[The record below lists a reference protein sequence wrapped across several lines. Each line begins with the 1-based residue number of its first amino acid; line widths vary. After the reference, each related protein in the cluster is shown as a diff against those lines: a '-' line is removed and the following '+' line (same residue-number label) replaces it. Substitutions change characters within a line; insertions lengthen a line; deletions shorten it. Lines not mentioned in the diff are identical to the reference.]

1 MTSFTLHII
10 AMFLMLCDHMWATI
24 LDYEWLTCIGRIAF
38 PIFAFL
44 ITEGFIHTSNINKYI
59 KRMLIFAIITEIP
72 FNLMVSS
79 SIIYP
84 FHQNVLWTFVISLIT
99 LKYLNFD
106 NMKNI
111 IKSILIAFFAIILA
125 TITMCDY
132 FGAGVMMVV
141 GFYIFRNNKLL
152 QLLMMIYVNMIL
164 LQGYSYAIHLG
175 SYTYYFPQQGFA
187 ILALIPIWLYNGKQ
201 GYHAKWFKYACYA
214 FYPLH
219 MLVLYLIALIQYYI

>member
-1 MTSFTLHII
+1 MSSFALHII
-10 AMFLMLCDHMWATI
+10 AMIFMLCDHMWATI

-44 ITEGFIHTSNINKYI
+44 ITEGYIHTSNINKYI
-59 KRMLIFAIITEIP
+59 KRMVIFAIITEIP
-72 FNLMVSS
+72 FNLMVSAS
-79 SIIYP
+79 PIYP
-84 FHQNVLWTFVISLIT
+84 FHQNVLWTFVISLLT

-106 NMKNI
+106 NTKNI
-111 IKSILIAFFAIILA
+111 FKSILIIILAIIIA

-141 GFYIFRNNKLL
+141 GFYIFRKSKLL

-164 LQGYSYAIHLG
+164 IQGYSYPIDIAG
-175 SYTYYFPQQGFA
+175 YTYYFPQQGFA
-187 ILALIPIWLYNGKQ
+187 IVSLIFIWLYNGKQ
-201 GYHAKWFKYACYA
+201 GYHAKWFKIFCYA

-219 MLVLYLIALIQYYI
+219 MLILYILTIVLFA

>member
-1 MTSFTLHII
+1 MSSFALHII
-10 AMFLMLCDHMWATI
+10 AMIFMLCDHMWATI

-44 ITEGFIHTSNINKYI
+44 ITEGYIHTSNINKYI
-59 KRMLIFAIITEIP
+59 KRMVIFDIITEIP
-72 FNLMVSS
+72 FNLMVSAS
-79 SIIYP
+79 PIYP
-84 FHQNVLWTFVISLIT
+84 FHQNVLWTFVISLLT

-106 NMKNI
+106 NTKNI
-111 IKSILIAFFAIILA
+111 FKSILIIILAIIIA

-141 GFYIFRNNKLL
+141 GFYIFRKSKLL

-164 LQGYSYAIHLG
+164 IQGYSYPIDIAG
-175 SYTYYFPQQGFA
+175 YTYYFPQQGFA
-187 ILALIPIWLYNGKQ
+187 LLSLIFIWLYNGKQ
-201 GYHAKWFKYACYA
+201 GYHAKWFKIFCYA

-219 MLVLYLIALIQYYI
+219 MLILYILTIVLFA

>member
-1 MTSFTLHII
+1 MSSFALHII
-10 AMFLMLCDHMWATI
+10 AMIFMLCDHMWATI

-44 ITEGFIHTSNINKYI
+44 ITEGYIHTSNINKYI
-59 KRMLIFAIITEIP
+59 KRMMIFAIITEIP
-72 FNLMVSS
+72 FNLMVSAS
-79 SIIYP
+79 PIYP
-84 FHQNVLWTFVISLIT
+84 FHQNVLWTFVISLLT

-106 NMKNI
+106 NTKNI
-111 IKSILIAFFAIILA
+111 FKSILIIILAIIIA

-141 GFYIFRNNKLL
+141 GFYIFRKSKLL

-164 LQGYSYAIHLG
+164 IQGYSYHIDIAG
-175 SYTYYFPQQGFA
+175 YTYYFPQQGFA
-187 ILALIPIWLYNGKQ
+187 VLSLIFIWLYNGKQ
-201 GYHAKWFKYACYA
+201 GYHDKWVKIFCYA

-219 MLVLYLIALIQYYI
+219 MLILYILTIVLFA

>member
-1 MTSFTLHII
+1 MSSFALHII
-10 AMFLMLCDHMWATI
+10 AMIFMLCDHMWATI

-44 ITEGFIHTSNINKYI
+44 ITEGYIHTSNINKYI
-59 KRMLIFAIITEIP
+59 KRMVIFAIITEIP
-72 FNLMVSS
+72 FNLMVSAS
-79 SIIYP
+79 PIYP
-84 FHQNVLWTFVISLIT
+84 FHQNVLWTFVISLLT

-106 NMKNI
+106 NTKNI
-111 IKSILIAFFAIILA
+111 FKSIIIVILAIIIA

-141 GFYIFRNNKLL
+141 GFYIFRKSKLL

-164 LQGYSYAIHLG
+164 IQGYSYPIDIAG
-175 SYTYYFPQQGFA
+175 YTYYFPQQGFA
-187 ILALIPIWLYNGKQ
+187 LLSLIFIWLYNGKQ
-201 GYHAKWFKYACYA
+201 GYHAKWFKIFCYA

-219 MLVLYLIALIQYYI
+219 MLILYILTIVLFA

>member
-1 MTSFTLHII
+1 MSSFALHII
-10 AMFLMLCDHMWATI
+10 AMIFMLCDHMWATI

-44 ITEGFIHTSNINKYI
+44 LTEGYIHTSNINKYI
-59 KRMLIFAIITEIP
+59 KRMVIFAIITEIP
-72 FNLMVSS
+72 FNLMVSAS
-79 SIIYP
+79 PIYP
-84 FHQNVLWTFVISLIT
+84 FHQNVLWTFVISLLT

-106 NMKNI
+106 NTKNI
-111 IKSILIAFFAIILA
+111 FKSILIIILAIIIA

-141 GFYIFRNNKLL
+141 GFYIFRKSKLL

-164 LQGYSYAIHLG
+164 LQGYSYPIDIAG
-175 SYTYYFPQQGFA
+175 YTYYFPQQGFA
-187 ILALIPIWLYNGKQ
+187 ILSLIFIWLYNGKQ
-201 GYHAKWFKYACYA
+201 GYHAKWFKIFCYA

-219 MLVLYLIALIQYYI
+219 MLILYILTIVLFA

>member
-1 MTSFTLHII
+1 MSSFALHII
-10 AMFLMLCDHMWATI
+10 AMIFMLCDHMWATI

-44 ITEGFIHTSNINKYI
+44 ITEGYIHTSNINKYI
-59 KRMLIFAIITEIP
+59 KRMVIFAIITEIP
-72 FNLMVSS
+72 FNLMVSAS
-79 SIIYP
+79 PIYP
-84 FHQNVLWTFVISLIT
+84 FHQNVLWTFVISLLT

-106 NMKNI
+106 NTKNI
-111 IKSILIAFFAIILA
+111 FKSILIIILAIIIA

-141 GFYIFRNNKLL
+141 GFYIFRKSKLL

-164 LQGYSYAIHLG
+164 LQGYSYPIDIAG
-175 SYTYYFPQQGFA
+175 YTYYFPQQGFA
-187 ILALIPIWLYNGKQ
+187 ILSLIFIWLYNGKQ
-201 GYHAKWFKYACYA
+201 GYHAKWFKIFCYA

-219 MLVLYLIALIQYYI
+219 MLILYILTIVLFA

>member
-1 MTSFTLHII
+1 MSSFALHII
-10 AMFLMLCDHMWATI
+10 AMIFMLCDHMWATI

-44 ITEGFIHTSNINKYI
+44 ITEGYIHTSNINKYI
-59 KRMLIFAIITEIP
+59 KRMVIFAIITEIP
-72 FNLMVSS
+72 FNLMVSAS
-79 SIIYP
+79 PIYP
-84 FHQNVLWTFVISLIT
+84 FHQNVLWTFVISLLT

-106 NMKNI
+106 NTKNI
-111 IKSILIAFFAIILA
+111 FKSILIIILAIIIA

-141 GFYIFRNNKLL
+141 GFYIFRKSKFL

-164 LQGYSYAIHLG
+164 IQGYSYPIDIAG
-175 SYTYYFPQQGFA
+175 YTYYFPQQGFA
-187 ILALIPIWLYNGKQ
+187 VLSLIFIWLYNGKQ
-201 GYHAKWFKYACYA
+201 GYHAKWFKIFCYA

-219 MLVLYLIALIQYYI
+219 MLILYLLTIVLFA

>member
-1 MTSFTLHII
+1 MSSFALHII
-10 AMFLMLCDHMWATI
+10 AMIFMLCDHMWATI

-44 ITEGFIHTSNINKYI
+44 ITEGYIHTSNINKYI
-59 KRMLIFAIITEIP
+59 KRMVIFAIITEIP
-72 FNLMVSS
+72 FNLMVSAS
-79 SIIYP
+79 PIYP
-84 FHQNVLWTFVISLIT
+84 FHQNVLWTFVISLLT

-106 NMKNI
+106 NTKNI
-111 IKSILIAFFAIILA
+111 FKSILIIILAIIIA

-141 GFYIFRNNKLL
+141 GFYIFRKSKLL

-164 LQGYSYAIHLG
+164 LQGYSYPIDIAG
-175 SYTYYFPQQGFA
+175 YTYYFPQQGFA
-187 ILALIPIWLYNGKQ
+187 LLSLIFIWLYNGKQ
-201 GYHAKWFKYACYA
+201 GYHAKCFKIFCYA

-219 MLVLYLIALIQYYI
+219 MLILYILTIVLFA

>member
-1 MTSFTLHII
+1 MSSFALHII
-10 AMFLMLCDHMWATI
+10 AMIFMLCDHMWATI

-44 ITEGFIHTSNINKYI
+44 ITEGYIHTSNINKYI
-59 KRMLIFAIITEIP
+59 KRMMIFAIITEIP
-72 FNLMVSS
+72 FNLMVSAS
-79 SIIYP
+79 PIYP
-84 FHQNVLWTFVISLIT
+84 FHQNVLWTFVISLLT

-106 NMKNI
+106 NTKNI
-111 IKSILIAFFAIILA
+111 FKSILIIILAIIIA

-141 GFYIFRNNKLL
+141 GFYIFRKSKLL

-164 LQGYSYAIHLG
+164 IQGYSYPIDIAG
-175 SYTYYFPQQGFA
+175 YTYYFPQQGFA
-187 ILALIPIWLYNGKQ
+187 VLSLIFIWLYNGKQ
-201 GYHAKWFKYACYA
+201 GYHAKWFKIFCYA

-219 MLVLYLIALIQYYI
+219 MLILYILTIVLFA

>member
-1 MTSFTLHII
+1 MSSFALHII
-10 AMFLMLCDHMWATI
+10 AMIFMLCDHMWATI

-44 ITEGFIHTSNINKYI
+44 ITEGYIHTSNINKYI
-59 KRMLIFAIITEIP
+59 KRMVIFAIITEIP
-72 FNLMVSS
+72 FNLMVSAS
-79 SIIYP
+79 PIYP
-84 FHQNVLWTFVISLIT
+84 FHQNVLWTFVISLLT

-106 NMKNI
+106 NTKNI
-111 IKSILIAFFAIILA
+111 FKSILIILLAIIIA

-141 GFYIFRNNKLL
+141 GFYIFRKSKLL

-164 LQGYSYAIHLG
+164 LQGYSYPIDIAG
-175 SYTYYFPQQGFA
+175 YTYYFPQQGFA
-187 ILALIPIWLYNGKQ
+187 ILSLIFIWLYNGKQ
-201 GYHAKWFKYACYA
+201 GYHAKWFKIFCYA

-219 MLVLYLIALIQYYI
+219 MLILYILTIVLFA

>member
-1 MTSFTLHII
+1 MSSFALHII
-10 AMFLMLCDHMWATI
+10 AMIFMLCDHMWATI

-44 ITEGFIHTSNINKYI
+44 ITEGYIHTSNINKYI
-59 KRMLIFAIITEIP
+59 KRMVIFAIITEIP
-72 FNLMVSS
+72 FNLMVSAS
-79 SIIYP
+79 PIYP
-84 FHQNVLWTFVISLIT
+84 FHQNVLWTFVISLLT

-106 NMKNI
+106 NTKNI
-111 IKSILIAFFAIILA
+111 FKSILIIILAIIIA

-141 GFYIFRNNKLL
+141 GFYIFRKSKLL

-164 LQGYSYAIHLG
+164 IQGYSYPIDIAG
-175 SYTYYFPQQGFA
+175 YTYYFPQQGFA
-187 ILALIPIWLYNGKQ
+187 VLSLIFIWLYNGKL
-201 GYHAKWFKYACYA
+201 GYHAKWFKIFCYA

-219 MLVLYLIALIQYYI
+219 MLILYILTIVLFA

>member
-1 MTSFTLHII
+1 MSSFALHII
-10 AMFLMLCDHMWATI
+10 AMIFMLCDHMWATI

-44 ITEGFIHTSNINKYI
+44 ITEGYIHTSNINKYI
-59 KRMLIFAIITEIP
+59 KRMVIFAIITEIP
-72 FNLMVSS
+72 FNLMVSAS
-79 SIIYP
+79 PIYP
-84 FHQNVLWTFVISLIT
+84 FHKNVLWTFVISLLT

-106 NMKNI
+106 NTKNI
-111 IKSILIAFFAIILA
+111 FKSILIIILAIIIA

-141 GFYIFRNNKLL
+141 GFYIFRKSKFL

-164 LQGYSYAIHLG
+164 IQGYSYPIDIAG
-175 SYTYYFPQQGFA
+175 YTYYFPQQGFA
-187 ILALIPIWLYNGKQ
+187 ILSLIFIWLYNGKQ
-201 GYHAKWFKYACYA
+201 GYHAKWFKIFCYA

-219 MLVLYLIALIQYYI
+219 MLILYILTIVLFA

>member
-1 MTSFTLHII
+1 MSSFALHII
-10 AMFLMLCDHMWATI
+10 AMIFMLCDHMWATI

-44 ITEGFIHTSNINKYI
+44 ITEGYIHTSNINKYI
-59 KRMLIFAIITEIP
+59 KRMVIFAIITEIP
-72 FNLMVSS
+72 FNLMVSAS
-79 SIIYP
+79 PIYP
-84 FHQNVLWTFVISLIT
+84 FHQNVLWTFVISLLT

-106 NMKNI
+106 NTKNI
-111 IKSILIAFFAIILA
+111 FKSILIIILAIIIA

-141 GFYIFRNNKLL
+141 GFYIFRKSKLL

-164 LQGYSYAIHLG
+164 LQGYSYPIDIAG
-175 SYTYYFPQQGFA
+175 YTYYFPQQGFA
-187 ILALIPIWLYNGKQ
+187 LLSLIFIWLYNGKQ
-201 GYHAKWFKYACYA
+201 GYHAKWFKLFCYA

-219 MLVLYLIALIQYYI
+219 MLILYILTIVLFA

>member
-1 MTSFTLHII
+1 MSSFALHII
-10 AMFLMLCDHMWATI
+10 AMIFMLCDHMWATI

-44 ITEGFIHTSNINKYI
+44 ITEGYIHTSNINKYI
-59 KRMLIFAIITEIP
+59 KRMVIFAIITEIP
-72 FNLMVSS
+72 FNLMVSAS
-79 SIIYP
+79 PIYP
-84 FHQNVLWTFVISLIT
+84 FHQNVLWTFVISLLT

-106 NMKNI
+106 NTKNI
-111 IKSILIAFFAIILA
+111 FKSILIIILAIIIA

-141 GFYIFRNNKLL
+141 GFYIFRKSKFL

-164 LQGYSYAIHLG
+164 IKGYSYPIDIAG
-175 SYTYYFPQQGFA
+175 YTYYFPQQGFA
-187 ILALIPIWLYNGKQ
+187 LLSLIFIWLYNGKQ
-201 GYHAKWFKYACYA
+201 GYHAKWFKIFCYA

-219 MLVLYLIALIQYYI
+219 MLILYILTIVLFA

>member
-1 MTSFTLHII
+1 MSSFALHII
-10 AMFLMLCDHMWATI
+10 AMIFMLCDHMWATI

-44 ITEGFIHTSNINKYI
+44 ITEGYIHTSNINKYI
-59 KRMLIFAIITEIP
+59 KRMVIFAIITEIP
-72 FNLMVSS
+72 FNLMVSAS
-79 SIIYP
+79 PIYP
-84 FHQNVLWTFVISLIT
+84 FHQNVLWTFVISLLT

-106 NMKNI
+106 NTKNI
-111 IKSILIAFFAIILA
+111 FKSIIIIILAIIIA

-141 GFYIFRNNKLL
+141 GFYIFRKSKFL

-164 LQGYSYAIHLG
+164 IQGYSYPIDIAG
-175 SYTYYFPQQGFA
+175 YTYYFPQQGFA
-187 ILALIPIWLYNGKQ
+187 VLSLIFIWLYNGKQ
-201 GYHAKWFKYACYA
+201 GYHAKWFKIFCYA

-219 MLVLYLIALIQYYI
+219 MLILYLLTIVLFA

>member
-1 MTSFTLHII
+1 MSSFALHII
-10 AMFLMLCDHMWATI
+10 AMIFMLCDHMWATI

-44 ITEGFIHTSNINKYI
+44 ITEVYINTSNINKYI
-59 KRMLIFAIITEIP
+59 KRMVIFAIITEIP
-72 FNLMVSS
+72 FNLMVSAS
-79 SIIYP
+79 PIYP
-84 FHQNVLWTFVISLIT
+84 FHQNVLWTFVISLLT

-106 NMKNI
+106 NTKNI
-111 IKSILIAFFAIILA
+111 FKSILIIILAIIIA

-141 GFYIFRNNKLL
+141 GFYIFRKSKLL

-164 LQGYSYAIHLG
+164 LQGYSYPIDIAG
-175 SYTYYFPQQGFA
+175 YTYYFPQQGFA
-187 ILALIPIWLYNGKQ
+187 LLSLIFIWLYNGKQ
-201 GYHAKWFKYACYA
+201 GYHAKWFKIFCYA

-219 MLVLYLIALIQYYI
+219 MLILYILTIVLFA

>member
-1 MTSFTLHII
+1 MSSFALHII
-10 AMFLMLCDHMWATI
+10 AMIFMLCDHMWATI

-44 ITEGFIHTSNINKYI
+44 ITEGYIHTSNINKYI
-59 KRMLIFAIITEIP
+59 KRMVIFAIITEIP
-72 FNLMVSS
+72 FNLMVSAS
-79 SIIYP
+79 PIYP
-84 FHQNVLWTFVISLIT
+84 FHQNVLWTFVISLLT

-106 NMKNI
+106 NTKNI
-111 IKSILIAFFAIILA
+111 FKSILIILLAIIIA

-141 GFYIFRNNKLL
+141 GFYIFRKSKLL

-164 LQGYSYAIHLG
+164 IQGYSYPIDIAG
-175 SYTYYFPQQGFA
+175 YTYYFPQQGFA
-187 ILALIPIWLYNGKQ
+187 VLSLIFIWLYNGKQ
-201 GYHAKWFKYACYA
+201 GYHAKWFKIFCYA

-219 MLVLYLIALIQYYI
+219 MLILYILTIVLFA